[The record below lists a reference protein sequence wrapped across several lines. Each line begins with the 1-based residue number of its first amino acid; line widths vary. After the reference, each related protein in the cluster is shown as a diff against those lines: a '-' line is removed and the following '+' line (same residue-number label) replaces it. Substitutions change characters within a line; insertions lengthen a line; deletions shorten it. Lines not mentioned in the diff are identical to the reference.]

1 MDPDE
6 IEFLAEHNQV
16 EIIPNFNY
24 KKIFLI
30 SGEVGPFR
38 AGIPLRVPIWLAA
51 NLKSRQ
57 KCRLV
62 APSWMDVDQL
72 EELLKNEIDSSQF
85 CRVPSEHYIIEAQ
98 ILMRIADGDISRPDA
113 LRTVIKDIWDKRLA
127 KLRTSVD
134 TFIKQG
140 GAHAKLDNLTT
151 MEINAVRPLLP
162 HALDF
167 LNRLRAAQPPTAQSQ
182 NSSSLGHSH
191 SST

>member
-1 MDPDE
+1 MEPDE
-6 IEFLAEHNQV
+6 FEFLAENKLV

-38 AGIPLRVPIWLAA
+38 AAIPIKVPIWLAA

-57 KCRLV
+57 KCRIV
-62 APSWMDVDQL
+62 APEWMDVDYL
-72 EELLKNEIDSSQF
+72 EELKKNEMESPQF
-85 CRVPSEHYIIEAQ
+85 CQVPSEYYIIEAQ
-98 ILMRIADGDISRPDA
+98 ILIRIADGDIARPDA

-134 TFIKQG
+134 TFIKHG
-140 GAHAKLDNLTT
+140 GAHAKLDNLTR
-151 MEINAVRPLLP
+151 MEISAVRPLLP

-167 LNRLRAAQPPTAQSQ
+167 LNRLRGAKPPSLASQ
-182 NSSSLGHSH
+182 TLSLPSH
-191 SST
+191 SL